1 MLRRNILWSV
11 GGGAQFGRLLPAHLH
26 TDLYVHGTLN
36 RYEASAGP
44 ITPTPPSPDGF
55 VWYGHAGFGY
65 DSMLDV
71 FAVRHGT
78 ATGFWLEGAATALGS
93 NFTLAKGGAYY
104 AHGWRF
110 FVEHNLMV
118 NASAAI
124 GTDLPFDFEFEGGGP
139 NLRGYPYRQFRGDT
153 IGEAHVEYVAPLFK
167 LWRMDL
173 RGALFYDTMALWFRD
188 LSNAMLQPD
197 GTYLVRHGDGTFRD
211 FPPDIS
217 AAGLQQPP
225 SSGFNRDHWHNAI
238 GAGLRMYLRN
248 VNVPLL
254 GVDVGYGVENQS
266 VQVLV
271 AIGVPPG

>member
-1 MLRRNILWSV
+1 
-11 GGGAQFGRLLPAHLH
+11 
-26 TDLYVHGTLN
+26 
-36 RYEASAGP
+36 
-44 ITPTPPSPDGF
+44 
-55 VWYGHAGFGY
+55 
-65 DSMLDV
+65 MLDV

-167 LWRMDL
+167 IWRMDL

-211 FPPDIS
+211 FLPDIS